1 MPQLGQSLFLCF
13 CLLLCSTGNAEDN
26 TQPDLPVWQV
36 LEFEEKAFWAT
47 ARSSLEV
54 EAVPQEPAL
63 WELTVLNSVVDNSEL
78 IVQQLDPSTGRA
90 LSLTRLSR
98 GKEQRVKAY
107 EFTDKFVL
115 RERRTPGG
123 DNTLPPEEWPVTSSK
138 QVPYPTFEDEPATP
152 VITSPYVLV
161 LLAQQLQAQGG
172 DKTQELLVHTDWN
185 FYLVRLTSGNG
196 IPVDV
201 NYTID
206 DGEVVRGRHETRAV
220 AVQATL
226 VQGREGGDDFS
237 LFGLDGDVILFF
249 DRANGLPVQ
258 VRGTAP
264 RIGSTDINLKSV
276 RMRESD
282 R

>member
-1 MPQLGQSLFLCF
+1 MSQLGQSLFLCF
-13 CLLLCSTGNAEDN
+13 CLLISSAGQAEDDA
-26 TQPDLPVWQV
+26 QPRLPVWQV

-54 EAVPQEPAL
+54 QAVPQEPAL

-78 IVQQLDPSTGRA
+78 IVQQLDPTTGRA
-90 LSLTRLSR
+90 LGLTRLSR
-98 GKEQRVKAY
+98 GKEQRMKAY
-107 EFTDKFVL
+107 KFTDEFVL
-115 RERRTPGG
+115 RERRTPANGS
-123 DNTLPPEEWPVTSSK
+123 TLPPEEWPVTSSEK
-138 QVPYPTFEDEPATP
+138 IPYPLFDDEPTRP
-152 VITSPYVLV
+152 VITSPYILV

-172 DKTQELLVHTDWN
+172 DKTLELLVHTDWN

-201 NYTID
+201 NYSID
-206 DGEVVRGRHETRAV
+206 GGQAIQGRHETRAV
-220 AVQATL
+220 ALQATL
-226 VQGREGGDDFS
+226 VEGREGGDDFS
-237 LFGLDGDVILFF
+237 LFGLEGDVILFF
-249 DRANGLPVQ
+249 DRTTGLPVQ

-276 RMRESD
+276 RMRDSD